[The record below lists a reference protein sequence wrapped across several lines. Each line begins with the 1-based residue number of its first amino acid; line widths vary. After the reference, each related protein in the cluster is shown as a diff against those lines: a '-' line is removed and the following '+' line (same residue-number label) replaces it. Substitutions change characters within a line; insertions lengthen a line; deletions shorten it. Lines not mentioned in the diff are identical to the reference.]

1 MQRNNNAFTI
11 ILAIGIVFIIS
22 LITLYI
28 LEYILPFSR
37 SVKGI
42 ENATMS
48 YYQATSWVEDA
59 LFFISKNDIWAEDVK
74 VFWGDAIDYN
84 FSINATGS
92 VFPTSW
98 YGTSDIDKDWSK
110 IALWTPLQIYLPAAD
125 FTSFSLSNFNMWLR
139 VPNFVEW
146 EALALTN
153 SWDLIH
159 WQLSSTGDI
168 LNADETSRIEA
179 WDICDS
185 GETSCSFSLSDMG
198 GNNGQG
204 FLLDNS
210 WETIND
216 FYQDNCWTDYKCIL
230 KMSVL
235 QSFIGEQTTWVITW
249 TGKIIPYLEYKIDFG
264 SENIPKNVIEIDVAG
279 KSYGFRKDMRV
290 LYPQKGLIEAFDFT
304 LFQ

>member
-1 MQRNNNAFTI
+1 MKKNTHWFTI

-59 LFFISKNDIWAEDVK
+59 LFFISKNNIWAEHVK

-84 FSINATGS
+84 FSIVATGS

-110 IALWTPLQIYLPAAD
+110 IALWTPLQIYLPAY
-125 FTSFSLSNFNMWLR
+125 SMNLSNFNMQLR
-139 VPNFVEW
+139 VPNFVEGGV
-146 EALALTN
+146 LALTN
-153 SWDLIH
+153 SWALIH

-168 LNADETSRIEA
+168 LNADETSRIEK
-179 WDICDS
+179 WNICDS
-185 GETSCSFSLSDMG
+185 NPSCTTSFFLSNMG
-198 GNNGQG
+198 GSWSG

-210 WETIND
+210 GQKIDN
-216 FYQDNCWTDYKCIL
+216 FYQSNCWTDYKCIL

-235 QSFIGEQTTWVITW
+235 QSFIGKQTTWVITW
-249 TGKIIPYLEYKIDFG
+249 TGKIIPYLEYQIDFG
-264 SENIPKNVIEIDVAG
+264 SQNIPKNVIEIDVAG

>member
-1 MQRNNNAFTI
+1 MKKNTHWFTI

-84 FSINATGS
+84 FSINAIDS

-98 YGTSDIDKDWSK
+98 FGTSDIDKDWSK
-110 IALWTPLQIYLPAAD
+110 IALWTPLQIYLPAE
-125 FTSFSLSNFNMWLR
+125 SNIWSLWNFNMWLR
-139 VPNFVEW
+139 VPDFIGGSNLE
-146 EALALTN
+146 LTN
-153 SWDLIH
+153 SWALIH

-168 LNADETSRIEA
+168 LNADETSRIEE
-179 WDICDS
+179 WNICDFDNS
-185 GETSCSFSLSDMG
+185 SCSFSLSDMW

-210 WETIND
+210 GQEIND
-216 FYQDNCWTDYKCIL
+216 FFQNNCWTDYKCIL

-235 QSFIGEQTTWVITW
+235 QSLVADTTSW
-249 TGKIIPYLEYKIDFG
+249 TGKIIPYLEYKIDFN